1 MLTNMCNNGLLLLS
15 LLFVV
20 GTAQGQVRPSPAQA
34 QRLLQTRSDVVASL
48 RSRLL
53 SSGLTPE
60 QVRSRLRAEGY
71 PEDLLDAYLPDRVGR
86 AATDTTVSTRTI
98 LALRSLGVVDSL
110 AADTLLGAVSPPPAD
125 SGAVEADSVSADSM
139 QVFGLDLF
147 RRSTS
152 QFEPNLAGPVDENYR
167 LGPGDQLVLVLT
179 GDVEEAYEL
188 DVTREGFIVVP
199 RVGQLYVANL
209 SLSDLNE
216 LLFSRLSRVYS
227 GVRRENATTYFSVSV
242 SRLRSNQVFVAGD
255 VRRPGSYRVS
265 SAGTALTALYAAG
278 GPTENGTLRRVVVRR
293 GRGAVDTLDI
303 YDYLVDGDASRDPR
317 LQSGDVIFVPVRG
330 PRVEI
335 RGEIL
340 RPAIYELKEGETLA
354 DLVRM
359 AGGFGAAASRSR
371 VQIERV
377 LPPQERTGEGR
388 ARVVVDVAMSPRST
402 DAPAFELEA
411 GDVIRVFPVSE
422 RVRGRIIVNGNVWQP
437 GPIGFAPGMMLG
449 QALARAGGIKPDTY
463 LGQVLVTRLMPDS
476 TRRQLRGALRDST
489 GVMSDDLPLQE
500 DDEVRVF
507 SRTEFRPTRFVV
519 ISGAVRSPG
528 QHEFREGM
536 TLRDLVLLAGGLQ
549 QSADLRAAEIARLPD
564 SRDNGTTATTVR
576 VPLDSTYL
584 FERSRDGRYLG
595 PPGIQ
600 VPAASA
606 PEVSLDP
613 YDNVLILQQPG
624 WELLRTVHVGG
635 EVRYPGRYTLTRS
648 NEKLADVLRRAG
660 GITAEGYP
668 EGIQFIRTRDN
679 IGRIGI
685 DLPRVLRDQRH
696 RDNLLLEDGDSLHLP
711 RYNPVVNV
719 GGAVNSPVAVAYVP
733 GRDLGY
739 YIRAAGGP
747 SRNADNGR
755 AFVLQPN
762 GSVESRGRSLFLFR
776 SEPTPR
782 AGSVVTVPAKDPA
795 DRRDFA
801 ATATLLSQLLASLVA
816 VIAITRR

>member
-1 MLTNMCNNGLLLLS
+1 MRKNGLLLFS
-15 LLFVV
+15 LLSIV
-20 GTAQGQVRPSPAQA
+20 GPIAMRAQVRPTTSQA
-34 QRLLQTRSDVVASL
+34 QQILQSRPDVVASL
-48 RSRLL
+48 RARLL
-53 SSGLTPE
+53 SSGLTPD

-71 PEDLLDAYLPDRVGR
+71 PGDLLDGYLPDRSGR
-86 AATDTTVSTRTI
+86 PAADTAVSARTI
-98 LALRSLGVVDSL
+98 IALRRLGVVDSL
-110 AADTLLGAVSPPPAD
+110 AADTLLGVVAPPSVDSTMAESETADAD
-125 SGAVEADSVSADSM
+125 SGM
-139 QVFGLDLF
+139 VFGHDLF
-147 RRSTS
+147 RRNTS

-179 GDVEEAYEL
+179 GDVEEAHEL

-209 SLSDLNE
+209 SLGDLNE

-227 GVRRENATTYFSVSV
+227 GVRRENATTHFSVSV
-242 SRLRSNQVFVAGD
+242 SRLRTNQVFVAGD

-278 GPTENGTLRRVVVRR
+278 GPTENGTLRRVTIRR
-293 GRGAVDTLDI
+293 GRGVVDTLDV
-303 YDYLVDGDASRDPR
+303 YDYLVDGDASHDPR

-335 RGEIL
+335 RGEIV
-340 RPAIYELKEGETLA
+340 RPAIYELKAGETLA
-354 DLVRM
+354 DLIRM
-359 AGGFGAAASRSR
+359 AGGFGAFASRSR
-371 VQIERV
+371 IQIERV
-377 LPPQERTGEGR
+377 LPPQERQGEGS
-388 ARVVVDVAMSPRST
+388 ARVVIDVTMSPGAP
-402 DAPAFELEA
+402 DVPAFDLEA
-411 GDVIRVFPVSE
+411 GDAISVFPVSE
-422 RVRGRIIVNGNVWQP
+422 RVRGRIMIIGNVWQP
-437 GPIGFAPGMMLG
+437 GPIGFTAGMT
-449 QALARAGGIKPDTY
+449 LARALERAGGVKPDSY
-463 LGQVLVTRLMPDS
+463 LGQVLITRLNPDS
-476 TRRQLRGALRDST
+476 TRGQLRGTLRDSS
-489 GVMSDDLPLQE
+489 GAVIDDIPLRE

-507 SRTEFRPTRFVV
+507 SRTEFRPSRSVA
-519 ISGAVRSPG
+519 ISGAVQRPG

-536 TLRDLVLLAGGLQ
+536 TLRDLVLMAGGLQ
-549 QSADLRAAEIARLPD
+549 QSADLREAEIARLPE
-564 SRDNGTTATTVR
+564 SRENGTTASTVR

-584 FERSRDGRYLG
+584 FERGPDGRYLG

-606 PEVSLDP
+606 PDVRLSP

-635 EVRYPGRYTLTRS
+635 EVRFPGRYTLTRS
-648 NEKLADVLRRAG
+648 NEKLADVLQRVG
-660 GITAEGYP
+660 GITPDGYP
-668 EGIQFIRTRDN
+668 EGIEFIRTRGN

-685 DLPRVLRDQRH
+685 DLQRVLRDARH

-747 SRNADNGR
+747 SRNADNAR

-776 SEPTPR
+776 SEPAPR
-782 AGSVVTVPAKDPA
+782 AGSVVTVPARDPA